1 MTCPGCPDSYGHIV
15 TSSILKA
22 LRKLEEEKRG
32 GKHEAPDL
40 RVDQGQTASKNRFFV
55 PLAAGIV
62 CGAGMVGLFFLVPGG
77 PEQTPEIVQNEPR
90 TPLATVAEQ
99 ARSMPQAATVKPVL
113 PETAAPPPVSAPSSV
128 KSENSAAVA
137 ATGKYHGVAEGGA
150 AESAAV
156 RSQAQRVAQAVSEK
170 PERPIPNEASP
181 RASAP
186 ASADSEMPEAVTASD
201 NAPGVSEGRSVD
213 NSAVERQAQIEQRAD
228 AVVAARPSGTVAMP
242 NPAQK
247 IVQLPAGIRLQVSEI
262 YYQGDLNSMAVVNDL
277 PVMVGSH
284 IDSALVTEIQA
295 DRVMFEIDGEV
306 FTVSPPQP

>member
-1 MTCPGCPDSYGHIV
+1 M
-15 TSSILKA
+15 SSILKA

-32 GKHEAPDL
+32 VKHEAPDL

-90 TPLATVAEQ
+90 IPPATVAEQ
-99 ARSMPQAATVKPVL
+99 ARPLPQAAAVKPL
-113 PETAAPPPVSAPSSV
+113 SPETAAPPPASAPASV
-128 KSENSAAVA
+128 KTENSAAVA
-137 ATGKYHGVAEGGA
+137 ATGKDHGVAEGGS
-150 AESAAV
+150 AESPAV
-156 RSQAQRVAQAVSEK
+156 RSQAQHVPQAVAETPVVPTTTRTPS
-170 PERPIPNEASP
+170 

-186 ASADSEMPEAVTASD
+186 ASADSEKPEAVTASD

-228 AVVAARPSGTVAMP
+228 AVVAARPSGTGAMP
-242 NPAQK
+242 NSAPKVA
-247 IVQLPAGIRLQVSEI
+247 QLPAGIRLQVSEI

-284 IDSALVTEIQA
+284 IESALVTEIQA
-295 DRVMFEIDGEV
+295 DRVLFEIDGEV
-306 FTVSPPQP
+306 FIVSPTQP